1 MVALRTG
8 RAGRRASTPI
18 SAPKPYRARCRL
30 LSGCRPWAARRP
42 GRPHRAYEVYWSFI
56 WSFCGILGCM
66 VASPADGLA
75 RLRAAAES
83 GELDTFC
90 AKYHVRIL
98 TVFGSTARGEP
109 TARDLD
115 IGIMT
120 EPGADFDIFTAVYD
134 LMVLADFDDVDVAH
148 LNRGGPLIRE
158 RALVCSILLYE
169 RSPGFFAAAQMGAV
183 GERMETDRFR
193 RQNLELLAG

>member
-1 MVALRTG
+1 MA
-8 RAGRRASTPI
+8 
-18 SAPKPYRARCRL
+18 
-30 LSGCRPWAARRP
+30 
-42 GRPHRAYEVYWSFI
+42 
-56 WSFCGILGCM
+56 
-66 VASPADGLA
+66 ASPAEGLA
-75 RLRAAAES
+75 RLREAAES
-83 GELDTFC
+83 GELDAFC
-90 AKYHVRIL
+90 TKHHVRIL

-120 EPGADFDIFTAVYD
+120 EPGTDFDIFRAAYE
-134 LMVLADFDDVDVAH
+134 LMVLADLDDVDVAH

-158 RALVCSILLYE
+158 RALVGSVLLYE
-169 RSPGFFAAAQMGAV
+169 RSPGMFATAQMAAV